1 MRSSVVCATRDIHC
15 RPHPCL
21 PPSWLEAWS
30 NPTVALAP
38 SSRDEAPVHHPVAI
52 HRYPDHVHIMVT
64 HRLVGV
70 LRPVGRLVLTT
81 DTASAPSPIPSSVR
95 AAIVDPHWRRA
106 MKEYAALLAN
116 LLGLGVTGKWIFRH
130 KLTFDGSLN
139 RYKACWVLR
148 SFTQHL
154 RVDYNK
160 TSKPVVKFA
169 TVRVVLSLALS

>member
-1 MRSSVVCATRDIHC
+1 MDPSPSHASCAAPSTLPAPRGPVDPARATHGLADSACAMHSSVVCAAHDIHC
-15 RPHPCL
+15 QPHPRL

-64 HRLVGV
+64 HRLVSV

-81 DTASAPSPIPSSVR
+81 DTASAPSPIPSSIR
-95 AAIVDPHWRRA
+95 AAVVDPHWRRA

-116 LLGLGVTGKWIFRH
+116 LMGPSVVSTGHQR
-130 KLTFDGSLN
+130 SN
-139 RYKACWVLR
+139 RQVDFPPQA
-148 SFTQHL
+148 HL
-154 RVDYNK
+154 
-160 TSKPVVKFA
+160 
-169 TVRVVLSLALS
+169 